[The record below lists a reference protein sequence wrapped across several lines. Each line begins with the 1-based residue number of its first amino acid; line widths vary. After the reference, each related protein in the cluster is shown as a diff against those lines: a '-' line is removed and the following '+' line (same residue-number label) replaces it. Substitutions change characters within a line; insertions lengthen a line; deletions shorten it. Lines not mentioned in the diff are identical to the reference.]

1 MDIVN
6 HNTDKTIDLD
16 LDLKLQ
22 RMAFDDEPLG
32 EGALGDRRA
41 KTSLRMHY
49 EAQVAVIQKQLGGLE
64 DIRLGLGLSA
74 RKICQLLL
82 IDPSAWTRWTKNGDQ
97 APPHIWRAL
106 QWYLIIQDKIP
117 GLTPQYFI
125 GKDAGVLHAEA
136 MRRVSE
142 IESQFLSTNQ
152 DLVAKNQTLEVKV
165 QVLENQVRAN
175 RVAAIMIGISALIM
189 AVAFIKMVTS

>member
-6 HNTDKTIDLD
+6 HNTGKSME

-22 RMAFDDEPLG
+22 RMVFEDEPIDLNQQS
-32 EGALGDRRA
+32 DRRA

-49 EAQVAVIQKQLGGLE
+49 EAQVAVIHKQLGGLE

-106 QWYLIIQDKIP
+106 QWYFIIQDKIP

-142 IESQFLSTNQ
+142 MESQFLSTNQ
-152 DLVAKNQTLEVKV
+152 DLVAKNQILEEKV
-165 QVLENQVRAN
+165 RILENQVRAN
-175 RVAAIMIGISALIM
+175 RVAAVMIGVAALIM
-189 AVAFIKMVTS
+189 GLAFMKLVRG